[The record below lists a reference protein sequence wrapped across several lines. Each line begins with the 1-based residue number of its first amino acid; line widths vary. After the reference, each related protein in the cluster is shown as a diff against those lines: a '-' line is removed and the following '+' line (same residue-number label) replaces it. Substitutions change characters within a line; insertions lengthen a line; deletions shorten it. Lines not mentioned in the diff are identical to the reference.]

1 MSLVEEC
8 QVDDRNNMSHLV
20 VEQFDD
26 NSKLSTFS
34 KIEPILVPRNSPTPL
49 SSIHPT
55 ASKNTKYI
63 SENVPPA
70 RRSPVPPTPTD
81 LTTPA
86 RLSTSCMNNV
96 R

>member
-8 QVDDRNNMSHLV
+8 QVDDHNNMSHLV

-70 RRSPVPPTPTD
+70 SLSPDPPTPAD
-81 LTTPA
+81 HTTPA
-86 RLSTSCMNNV
+86 RLSTSCF
-96 R
+96 